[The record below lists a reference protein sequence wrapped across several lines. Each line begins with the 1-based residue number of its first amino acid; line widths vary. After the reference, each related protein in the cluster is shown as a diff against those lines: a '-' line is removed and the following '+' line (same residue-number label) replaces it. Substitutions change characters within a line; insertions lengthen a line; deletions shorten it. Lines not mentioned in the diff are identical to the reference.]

1 MLKGLYTGYTGMINE
16 QNRLD
21 VISNNLANSA
31 TVGFKKEGSTSQ
43 TFKDTLTYK
52 IKDISENPNIARHI
66 GGNTPG
72 VKIGECYTNYEQ
84 GSFKPT
90 GNDTDFAISG
100 DGFFAIEYMNKNDET
115 STKYTRAG
123 TFQVNQQGFLVTEDG
138 DYVLGSNNRRIKMN
152 PNLSLSTTSDGT
164 LFQDGVQV
172 GQLLITDFEDYDY
185 LEHFGENMYQT
196 VEGAK
201 NQPSTAKVMSGYV
214 ENSNV
219 EVVKEMVD
227 MIAVTRAYESNQKV
241 IQTHDSA
248 LEIAANQIGK
258 L

>member
-21 VISNNLANSA
+21 VLSNNLANSA

-43 TFKDTLTYK
+43 SFKEALAYK
-52 IKDISENPNIARHI
+52 IKDASENPNIARKI
-66 GGNTPG
+66 GANVPG
-72 VKIGECYTNYEQ
+72 VQIGECYTNYEQ

-90 GNDTDFAISG
+90 GNDTDLAISG
-100 DGFFAIEYMNKNDET
+100 DGFFTIEYTNKDDET

-123 TFQVNQQGFLVTEDG
+123 TFQVNQEGYLVTEDG
-138 DYVLGSNNRRIKMN
+138 DYVLGTNNERIKVN
-152 PNLSLSTTSDGT
+152 PNLSLSTASNGVIFQNGT
-164 LFQDGVQV
+164 RV
-172 GQLLITDFEDYDY
+172 GQIQITDFEDYNY
-185 LEHFGENMYQT
+185 LEHFGENMYQA
-196 VEGAK
+196 VDGA
-201 NQPSTAKVMSGYV
+201 QTQASTATVMSGYL

-248 LEIAANQIGK
+248 LEIAVNQLGK